1 MKPEQ
6 KNVKVRKEC
15 LHPTV
20 KSSGIYHTGLHEVYS
35 QDKVAFVILMNE
47 SISSWLNLGME
58 YKKECEDSLNTCKRK
73 HREPIRCLNLERRRC
88 WSLGHSVYLMIY
100 RAVKVMINFLTS
112 HCADDIILLLAFPL
126 ISDDNIIGL

>member
-35 QDKVAFVILMNE
+35 QDKVAFVTLMNE
-47 SISSWLNLGME
+47 SISRLQGWNE
-58 YKKECEDSLNTCKRK
+58 AVFKEKVSLCICVTPSESNCK
-73 HREPIRCLNLERRRC
+73 P
-88 WSLGHSVYLMIY
+88 
-100 RAVKVMINFLTS
+100 
-112 HCADDIILLLAFPL
+112 
-126 ISDDNIIGL
+126 